1 MADSSLQPS
10 RCCKPKVKAQQFR
23 VLQSLE
29 RPRADDAEW
38 LLQTQLA
45 KIRA

>member
-10 RCCKPKVKAQQFR
+10 RCCKPKVKVQQFR

-29 RPRADDAEW
+29 RPRADVAER

-45 KIRA
+45 MIRA